1 MLSKS
6 DVVSY
11 KFNLSTIEVEEVDIY
26 DLKAGPVNTANS
38 KPGWD
43 AQ

>member
-11 KFNLSTIEVEEVDIY
+11 NFNLSTIEVEEVDY
-26 DLKAGPVNTANS
+26 DLKGGPVNTANS